1 MPCNSDYMMPS
12 QKELNAL
19 SDGLNELKS
28 VADAMVYSADVIRDV
43 VLETHGEFDEL
54 TVREALE
61 LGRRIAEFDG
71 LVERGDRLV
80 SEIKK
85 EYAYS
90 NDSRGQKSG
99 NKVIAAYESVRND
112 YSRAHMAGSALINEQ
127 PLPPGVLD
135 GIQKDQVVHRIED
148 VKRLIPIFTA
158 KGDFAMVGKL
168 AAVDFTKP
176 LDAQLGFSPDS
187 V

>member
-12 QKELNAL
+12 QKELAAL
-19 SDGLNELKS
+19 SDSLNELKT

-43 VLETHGEFDEL
+43 ILETLGKFEEL

-61 LGRRIAEFDG
+61 LGRRVAEFDG
-71 LVERGDRLV
+71 LVTRGDNLV
-80 SEIKK
+80 KEIKT
-85 EYAYS
+85 EYAYN
-90 NDSRGQKSG
+90 NDSRGQKNG

-112 YSRAHMAGSALINEQ
+112 YSRAHLAGSALINEQ
-127 PLPPGVLD
+127 PIPDGVLD
-135 GIQKDQVVHRIED
+135 GIEKDQEKHRIED

-158 KGDFAMVGKL
+158 RGDFETVAKL
-168 AAVDFTKP
+168 AGVNFTKP
-176 LDAQLGFSPDS
+176 LEPQLGFSPDS